1 MTKFKLYIAGREVAE
16 VTDDGDYPLDI
27 EFAAIPIELITIR
40 HTDNIRLNATVIEK
54 NGIDVTVLAED
65 SIKYTFA
72 LVNENDLKIDDVITI
87 KITYD

>member
-1 MTKFKLYIAGREVAE
+1 MTKLKLYVAGQYVAE
-16 VTDDGDYPLDI
+16 VTDHGDYPLDI
-27 EFAAIPIELITIR
+27 EFAATPIEMITIR

-87 KITYD
+87 KLTYD